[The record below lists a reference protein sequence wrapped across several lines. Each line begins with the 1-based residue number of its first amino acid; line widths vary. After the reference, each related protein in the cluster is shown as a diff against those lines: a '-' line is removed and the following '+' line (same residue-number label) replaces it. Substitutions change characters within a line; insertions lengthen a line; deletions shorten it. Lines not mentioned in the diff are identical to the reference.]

1 MVATA
6 AMPIGFMM
14 LLLSGVGTDMLGLP
28 PGERDAAYLQAAP
41 GDSLLYFEWASR
53 GQGVPDGQGIDGLVA
68 DPEVQYFFAQL
79 KSAILETVERESSRS
94 NRQEEQVLGEHLPPL
109 IEHLIGHSGCVYFTF
124 SNPTK
129 TEPGEERGPPPGKD
143 AAFALVS
150 GAKLTVIFD
159 GGEKADETEQHLIEL
174 LKLIPEG
181 DGPGDKLNR
190 YEIPLPLPGMK
201 VFVHREK
208 NHFVFTSCTDES
220 ALNRAIAGLKG
231 EVKGL
236 GESEGFQQQFA
247 HVKMER
253 IGSVAYVD
261 IAKIRDTALELA
273 GPFGAIAKS
282 MIDTAGASK
291 VDALISIAGVIDGQI
306 AHRTHLQTGG
316 STTGLF
322 ALTAG
327 RGLKAEDFAAIPG
340 DADFVASFSLDF
352 PGVLKAVEQVIAT
365 VEPSLSENADAMKE
379 MFAQQAGF
387 DLEKDLLPAY
397 GQHWCL
403 FDSPD
408 AGGLY
413 VTSLTLAVEVKDP
426 KKAQEVFGKIIK
438 VLQSQLPGDFSTE
451 YRRRGVTLESREFLD
466 HTIHF
471 VNTVGDDVPIAP
483 AFCQTDKQLLIALH
497 PQAFK
502 AHLRFL
508 KEKAPSL
515 ASSMSEHA
523 PKTGEM
529 ICFSQFDAPQLIRFV
544 YSVMPYLM
552 QVGLSEAQSENFNL
566 DIFSVPSA
574 QAIFPYMKDSR
585 SWIVRTNEGLLF
597 ESRSSL
603 PMPPVAA
610 LLMSTWM
617 LGRSA
622 NATFQDVAPAA
633 VDRAF

>member
-6 AMPIGFMM
+6 VMPMGFMM
-14 LLLSGVGTDMLGLP
+14 LLFSGVGTDMLGLP

-41 GDSLLYFEWASR
+41 ADSLLYFEWASR

-68 DPEVQYFFAQL
+68 DPEVQYFFSRL

-94 NRQEEQVLGEHLPPL
+94 SRQEEQILGKHLPPL
-109 IEHLIGHSGCVYFTF
+109 IEHLLAHSGCVYFTF
-124 SNPTK
+124 SNPNNS
-129 TEPGEERGPPPGKD
+129 EPGAERGPPEDGLER
-143 AAFALVS
+143 FALVS
-150 GAKLTVIFD
+150 GAMLTIILD

-174 LKLIPEG
+174 LKLIPAG
-181 DGPGDKLNR
+181 DGPGNQLDR

-201 VFVHREK
+201 VFIHREQD
-208 NHFVFTSCTDES
+208 HFVIAS
-220 ALNRAIAGLKG
+220 AIDATVLDRAIAGLKG

-247 HVKMER
+247 HVKMDR
-253 IGSVAYVD
+253 IGSVAYINIGKV
-261 IAKIRDTALELA
+261 RDTALELA

-282 MIDTAGASK
+282 MIDTVGASK
-291 VDALISIAGVIDGQI
+291 VDTLISIAGVIDGQI

-316 STTGLF
+316 STKGVF

-327 RGLKAEDFAAIPG
+327 RGLKAEDFVAIPG

-352 PGVLKAVEQVIAT
+352 PEVLKAVEQVIAT
-365 VEPSLSENADAMKE
+365 VDPNLTENADAMKE

-387 DLEKDLLPAY
+387 DLEKDFLPAY

-426 KKAQEVFGKIIK
+426 KKSQEVFGKIIK
-438 VLQSQLPGDFSTE
+438 LLESQLPGDFSSE
-451 YRRRGVTLESREFLD
+451 FRRRGVTMESREFLD

-497 PQAFK
+497 PQAIK

-508 KEKAPSL
+508 QEKGPSF

-523 PKTGEM
+523 PETGEM
-529 ICFSQFDAPQLIRFV
+529 IYYSQFDAPQLIRFV

-566 DIFSVPSA
+566 DIFAVPSA
-574 QAIFPYMKDSR
+574 QAILPYMKDSR

-603 PMPPVAA
+603 PMPPAAA
-610 LLMSTWM
+610 LLLNTGM
-617 LGRSA
+617 LGMSSHS
-622 NATFQDVAPAA
+622 TFQDVAPAA
-633 VDRAF
+633 VDQAF